1 MTSRAGVRVRTI
13 RGRAASTIRTGL
25 FIKEHLTLVKEDF
38 PANIHRELKK
48 RLKDAGRKRTP
59 TYHSFLRY
67 FHHLVSFGLVEF
79 TGREEAMKF
88 EKGQTIPGLLQ
99 LRDSVSPK
107 VVTGVV
113 RYYRLTEAGKTDNET
128 WYAPSR
134 IRIERGSYRI

>member
-1 MTSRAGVRVRTI
+1 MTFHPGVKQKTI

-25 FIKEHLTLVKEDF
+25 FIKEHLASVKEDF

-48 RLKDAGRKRTP
+48 RLKQAGRKRTP

-67 FHHLVSFGLVEF
+67 FHHLVSFGLIEF

-88 EKGQTIPGLLQ
+88 EKGQRIPDLLQ

-107 VVTGVV
+107 VVTGVI
-113 RYYRLTEAGKTDNET
+113 RYYRLTEAGKADNEA
-128 WYAPSR
+128 WYDPTGVR
-134 IRIERGSYRI
+134 TERGSYKI